1 MVIWIPPLEPA
12 FIKLITY
19 SPGSIQ
25 MNALRFFQTLVIFAL
40 IVFSVGS
47 RAATENVTVP
57 GVGPAFTA
65 PAGFAVGHCDRLASD
80 SAETEESEEEKKK
93 KLLEEEEEEEPD
105 CE

>member
-1 MVIWIPPLEPA
+1 
-12 FIKLITY
+12 
-19 SPGSIQ
+19 